1 MLLMHLSA
9 VSAIFGT
16 RHPSAQSVVTATF
29 SMMSSS
35 SSLTTKSSSII
46 HQTFDLLRSS
56 SSNVLILDG
65 GTGEELFRRGVPD
78 DRKIWSAKALVE
90 HQYHGILKDVHQSFL
105 QAGSRAISTNS
116 YGVVPGV
123 GFSKEDIRRYV
134 RIAGDIARESVSSHN
149 EFSPSSLVFGSLGP
163 LVESYRAD
171 LIQSHAEGV
180 ENYKIIL
187 KALEP
192 SVDAFLCE
200 TMSCVDETLQVVDAI
215 SELQQEAE
223 DNDDESSTTKP
234 LLVSYSLDSKGCF
247 RDGKPV
253 VPGLKRI
260 IKAAQDKKVKRKY
273 IHLNRR
279 RCHDTGCIE

>member
-105 QAGSRAISTNS
+105 QAGSRAITTNS

-123 GFSKEDIRRYV
+123 GFSKEEISRYV
-134 RIAGDIARESVSSHN
+134 RIAGEIARESVLSN
-149 EFSPSSLVFGSLGP
+149 EKPSSLVFGSLGP

-187 KALEP
+187 KALGP

-223 DNDDESSTTKP
+223 DDDESSTTKP
-234 LLVSYSLDSKGCF
+234 LLVSYSLDSKGRF
-247 RDGKPV
+247 RDSKPV

-260 IKAAQDKKVKRKY
+260 IKAAQDKKVQRKY
-273 IHLNRR
+273 I
-279 RCHDTGCIE
+279 